1 MRKRTSVV
9 FVFLA
14 LACGAAGF
22 TGARGAVAADRA
34 EIEATADSALRALY
48 QKYPT
53 AELLAQHAKGILIF
67 PKIVKGGFIVGGLYG
82 EGVLRMGSKTV
93 GYYNTVAASYGLQA
107 GLQKYGYV
115 LFFMTD
121 AALGY
126 LERSD
131 GWEVGIGPSIVVV
144 DEGLAKSLTT
154 TTARDDV
161 YAFIFGQKGLMAGIG
176 LQGSKITRIHKS
188 SSSIR

>member
-1 MRKRTSVV
+1 MSKRTCVV
-9 FVFLA
+9 FVILA
-14 LACGAAGF
+14 LVCGAASF

-53 AELLAQHAKGILIF
+53 AKLLAQNAKGILIF

-121 AALGY
+121 SALRY

-131 GWEVGIGPSIVVV
+131 GWEIGIGPSIVVV

-176 LQGSKITRIHKS
+176 LQGSKITRIQK
-188 SSSIR
+188 